1 VVTIDSQNYR
11 WSPPSMLS
19 KLCISVIVRLSYFLN
34 EDTSSINMIAKAQ
47 LNIPV
52 AVNYS
57 LLGRVI

>member
-1 VVTIDSQNYR
+1 
-11 WSPPSMLS
+11 MLS